1 MVIGEGGRDIPET
14 EAMKHVAG
22 YTLALDMTNR
32 TKQNEAKKKGMFF
45 SKQRLSCHSTAQ
57 YTSEANG
64 PIQPAVCKSI
74 FILHY
79 CYINIL
85 LTSFVIFVIISSFLR
100 GFAFHVNRYEY
111 VMET

>member
-1 MVIGEGGRDIPET
+1 MVIGEGGRYIPET

-45 SKQRLSCHSTAQ
+45 FQRLSCHSTAQ

-79 CYINIL
+79 YFTLLYICIYYEC
-85 LTSFVIFVIISSFLR
+85 III
-100 GFAFHVNRYEY
+100 
-111 VMET
+111 

>member
-45 SKQRLSCHSTAQ
+45 FQTETKLSFYGTIH
-57 YTSEANG
+57 
-64 PIQPAVCKSI
+64 I
-74 FILHY
+74 
-79 CYINIL
+79 
-85 LTSFVIFVIISSFLR
+85 
-100 GFAFHVNRYEY
+100 
-111 VMET
+111 